1 MSDTLSP
8 DMSLMDEDLR
18 RGRRFVRCYEVVFV
32 AAMAVVLA
40 LFIVYDRPWH
50 KLMKRVLWPMLLH
63 LSLVRGNRWVRGLHV
78 VLLLV
83 LSYSVLRLGLRHP
96 APSVW
101 AVCGPMSLVLAW
113 LGAMIGF
120 SPGVSAYLAR
130 VRSRVATGE
139 CSADI
144 SDDLPSETKPP
155 NCCEGCQTPL
165 QSFVVLC
172 PLCGTR
178 RGEGAL

>member
-1 MSDTLSP
+1 MSDTLYH
-8 DMSLMDEDLR
+8 DTSLMDEDLR
-18 RGRRFVRCYEVVFV
+18 RGRRFVRCYDVVFV

-78 VLLLV
+78 ILMLV

-130 VRSRVATGE
+130 VRAGVSTSDHSPDVESPSDVAP
-139 CSADI
+139 
-144 SDDLPSETKPP
+144 SD
-155 NCCEGCQTPL
+155 CCAGCQTPL

-172 PLCGTR
+172 PWCGTR
-178 RGEGAL
+178 REEVVL